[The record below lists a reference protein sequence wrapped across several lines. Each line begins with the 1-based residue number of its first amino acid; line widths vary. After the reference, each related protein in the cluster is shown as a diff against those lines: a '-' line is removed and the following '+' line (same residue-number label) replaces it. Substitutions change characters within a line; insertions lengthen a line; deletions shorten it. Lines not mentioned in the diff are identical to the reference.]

1 VVEKN
6 MMNKGPVRRAA
17 LVSLLATVLGAC
29 GGGGGGGEGGGGGG
43 GEAPAASAQPVTY
56 TIGGTVTGLSNSGL
70 VLLNGKDRVAL
81 PATATGFTFPTSLQ
95 SAAGYAV
102 TVGTQPTG
110 QTCTVANGSGIVAA
124 AAITN
129 VQVTCTSSMVS
140 LGGQVTGLRADGLS
154 LSNGTET
161 LTLSR
166 TQVAF
171 TFQALVPVGSPF
183 EVVVTSQPALQTC
196 TVTPSSGTLPARAV
210 DLLVVDCTD
219 ALAAGAEPLPDL
231 NAPQPGSAA
240 DRKLPLVGIYRS
252 NVGQMVVSPDL
263 QTMLRPVVGLV
274 SGSVSVTDTAWTYLD
289 GATENF
295 LTADPVAGAGTFVQ
309 GKSIAGSVTYPLEPA
324 RSSTSFAMEYNV
336 ANALAVTQGSLQG
349 TWVLGNG
356 NGNEARV
363 TIDANGNVAGTST
376 GTTFGDCVL
385 AGDIKLADPAG
396 SINVFKQTLVG
407 TGGACRLQAGVPYV
421 GLSAIMFTPA
431 GSFVGN
437 GYYRQIVFWGVTSSG
452 SFVVMPVTRQP

>member
-29 GGGGGGGEGGGGGG
+29 GGGGGGG

-171 TFQALVPVGSPF
+171 TFQALPPTENS
-183 EVVVTSQPALQTC
+183 
-196 TVTPSSGTLPARAV
+196 RW
-210 DLLVVDCTD
+210 
-219 ALAAGAEPLPDL
+219 
-231 NAPQPGSAA
+231 SA
-240 DRKLPLVGIYRS
+240 S
-252 NVGQMVVSPDL
+252 
-263 QTMLRPVVGLV
+263 T
-274 SGSVSVTDTAWTYLD
+274 
-289 GATENF
+289 GATWVRW
-295 LTADPVAGAGTFVQ
+295 L
-309 GKSIAGSVTYPLEPA
+309 SVRICRPCFG
-324 RSSTSFAMEYNV
+324 RS
-336 ANALAVTQGSLQG
+336 LA
-349 TWVLGNG
+349 W
-356 NGNEARV
+356 
-363 TIDANGNVAGTST
+363 
-376 GTTFGDCVL
+376 
-385 AGDIKLADPAG
+385 
-396 SINVFKQTLVG
+396 
-407 TGGACRLQAGVPYV
+407 
-421 GLSAIMFTPA
+421 
-431 GSFVGN
+431 
-437 GYYRQIVFWGVTSSG
+437 
-452 SFVVMPVTRQP
+452 